1 MCVKGHAFVRNRLPK
16 GLQAVD
22 SALFILLETTSNP
35 FVCQRLKAKETFAA
49 KKSAPL
55 STAAYGTTVPWV
67 NSWVAPSP
75 CGGQIYRPKEGSP
88 AGSQDLCSLTCCLA
102 LLN

>member
-75 CGGQIYRPKEGSP
+75 CSGQIYRPKE
-88 AGSQDLCSLTCCLA
+88 ALQQDLRISA
-102 LLN
+102 A

>member
-1 MCVKGHAFVRNRLPK
+1 MSVKGHAFVRNCLPK

-22 SALFILLETTSNP
+22 SAVLILLETTSNP

-55 STAAYGTTVPWV
+55 STAAYGTT
-67 NSWVAPSP
+67 NALGGSLGGAQSP
-75 CGGQIYRPKEGSP
+75 KRTDVQ
-88 AGSQDLCSLTCCLA
+88 A
-102 LLN
+102 